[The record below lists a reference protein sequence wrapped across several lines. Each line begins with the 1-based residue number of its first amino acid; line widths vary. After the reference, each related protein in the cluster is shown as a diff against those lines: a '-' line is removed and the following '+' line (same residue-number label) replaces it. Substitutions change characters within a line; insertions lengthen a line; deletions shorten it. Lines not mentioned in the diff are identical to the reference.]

1 MIKERHQNESFTFSH
16 VLPEDVKMEINKLQT
31 SKKSRGKIPIN
42 IIKMLTEV
50 NLYHLT
56 HCVNDCIS
64 EGKFPED
71 LKLGDISVA
80 FKADDPTSKEC
91 FRPISILE
99 AYSKVY
105 ERLLCKQ
112 INSYMDNKLS
122 AKMCAYREGHS
133 TQHLLLKLIDRWR
146 KCRDKSGVVGTILMD
161 LSKAFDSLPHDL
173 LIAKLDAYGF
183 STKSVN
189 LIFSYLNGRY

>member
-1 MIKERHQNESFTFSH
+1 MIKEKYGNETFAFSH

-31 SKKSRGKIPIN
+31 SKKSRGKIPIS
-42 IIKMLTEV
+42 IIKMLAEV
-50 NLYHLT
+50 NLHRLT
-56 HCVNDCIS
+56 DCINNCVS

-71 LKLGDISVA
+71 LKLGDITVA

-112 INSYMDNKLS
+112 INSYAN
-122 AKMCAYREGHS
+122 
-133 TQHLLLKLIDRWR
+133 
-146 KCRDKSGVVGTILMD
+146 
-161 LSKAFDSLPHDL
+161 
-173 LIAKLDAYGF
+173 
-183 STKSVN
+183 N
-189 LIFSYLNGRY
+189 